1 MLVSRARA
9 AGMALLLI
17 LTAACSTFG
26 SPKYEY
32 EEQVYLELDGRAS
45 IAIDG
50 SLYAIGALRGITL
63 DGSAS
68 SAVTRE
74 DVQRVYESAN
84 CRVES
89 VSRPWTRLNRRYA
102 RLWIAVD
109 DIRKIADCSLLGW
122 SRITFAPLD
131 EDSVKYEQAVGDPAP
146 GAAEAAKIAPAGWN
160 GSELVAFRLH
170 LPSRIEFHNV
180 KKLDGS
186 NGSEERGNILT
197 WEQRLTDRLAGV
209 PITMTVEM
217 GARSI
222 LNRTLWLFGGAFAAA
237 VLLLGGIIWVVV
249 KKARKP
255 AWAPGPKV

>member
-1 MLVSRARA
+1 
-9 AGMALLLI
+9 MA
-17 LTAACSTFG
+17 TAACSTFG

-32 EEQVYLELDGRAS
+32 EEQVYLEIDGRAS

-68 SAVTRE
+68 SGVTRD
-74 DVQRVYESAN
+74 DVRRVYESAN
-84 CRVES
+84 CRVDS
-89 VSRPWTRLNRRYA
+89 VSRPWTRLNRRYV
-102 RLWIAVD
+102 RLWVSVD
-109 DIRKIADCSLLGW
+109 DVRKMADCSLLGW
-122 SRITFAPLD
+122 SRVTFAPLD
-131 EDSVKYEQAVGDPAP
+131 DDSVKYEQTVGGPAP
-146 GAAEAAKIAPAGWN
+146 GAEQAAKTTGTAWTG
-160 GSELVAFRLH
+160 GEVVAFRLH

-180 KKLDGS
+180 KNLDGS

-222 LNRTLWLFGGAFAAA
+222 LNTTLWLFGGAFTAA
-237 VLLLGGIIWVVV
+237 VLLLGGIIWWVVRRP
-249 KKARKP
+249 RKP
-255 AWAPGPKV
+255 AWARGPKV